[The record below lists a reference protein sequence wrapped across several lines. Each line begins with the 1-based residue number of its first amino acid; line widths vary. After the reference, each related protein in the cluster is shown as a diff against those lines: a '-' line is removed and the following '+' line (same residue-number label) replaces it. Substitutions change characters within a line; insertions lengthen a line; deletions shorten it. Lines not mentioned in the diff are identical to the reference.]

1 MSPARTPDGIE
12 RGWIIPIGGGE
23 PKDNSPVILERF
35 VQLCGGRD
43 AKIAVIP
50 TASQLEDTGDRYE
63 TLFRDLGASETLV
76 LDFDTRRDAHERGR
90 LDELGECDGVFI
102 TGGNQLRLS
111 TLIGGTNVARTLRE
125 MNARGVHICGTS
137 AGASFL
143 SEHMIA
149 FGTDNTTPHAGS
161 VTLAPGLGLTNRVVI
176 DQHFTQRNRL
186 GRLITAL
193 AFNPFLIGLG
203 LDEDTAAFI
212 GPDQSVE
219 VEGSGTL
226 TVVDADNLKFSSM
239 AQAGPHDSVSV
250 LGLTMHVLIR
260 GATFNLH
267 TRIAS
272 AGTLAADRAGGPT

>member
-1 MSPARTPDGIE
+1 MSPAKVPHGST
-12 RGWIIPIGGGE
+12 RGCIIPIGGGE
-23 PKDNSPVILERF
+23 QKEDNPVILDRF

-43 AKIAVIP
+43 AHLMVIP
-50 TASQLEDTGDRYE
+50 TASKVEETGDRYRK
-63 TLFRDLGASETLV
+63 LFMGLGAGEVSV
-76 LDFDTRRDAHERGR
+76 LDFDTRRDAYEKGR
-90 LDELGECDGVFI
+90 IAELNECDGVFL

-111 TLIGGTNVARTLRE
+111 TLLGGTDIARTLRE
-125 MNARGVHICGTS
+125 RNAHGVHIAGTS

-149 FGTDNTTPHAGS
+149 FGEDNAAPHAGS

-212 GPDQSVE
+212 GPDLTVE

-226 TVVDADNLKFSSM
+226 TVVDAERLKFSSM
-239 AQAGPHDSVSV
+239 DQAGPNDPVSM
-250 LGLTMHVLIR
+250 LGITMHVLIR

-267 TRIAS
+267 TRDAS
-272 AGTLAADRAGGPT
+272 AGSLAVGKS

>member
-1 MSPARTPDGIE
+1 MSPAKVPHGST
-12 RGWIIPIGGGE
+12 RGCIIPIGGGE
-23 PKDNSPVILERF
+23 QKDDNPVILDRF

-43 AKIAVIP
+43 AHLMVIP
-50 TASQLEDTGDRYE
+50 TASKVEDTGDRYRK
-63 TLFRDLGASETLV
+63 LFMGLGAGEVSV
-76 LDFDTRRDAHERGR
+76 LDFDTRRDAYEKGR
-90 LDELGECDGVFI
+90 IAELNECDGVFL

-111 TLIGGTNVARTLRE
+111 TLLGGTDIARTLRE
-125 MNARGVHICGTS
+125 RNAHGVHIAGTS

-149 FGTDNTTPHAGS
+149 FGEDNAAPHAGS

-212 GPDQSVE
+212 GPDLTVE

-226 TVVDADNLKFSSM
+226 TVVDAERLKFSSM
-239 AQAGPHDSVSV
+239 DQAGPHDPISM
-250 LGLTMHVLIR
+250 LGITLHVLIR

-267 TRIAS
+267 TREAS
-272 AGTLAADRAGGPT
+272 AGSLAVGKS

>member
-1 MSPARTPDGIE
+1 MSPPKVPDGAT
-12 RGWIIPIGGGE
+12 RGWIVPIGGGE
-23 PKDNSPVILERF
+23 QKEHDPVILERF

-43 AKIAVIP
+43 ARIMVIP
-50 TASQLEDTGDRYE
+50 TASRLADTGERYKRIFTE
-63 TLFRDLGASETLV
+63 LSAGEVRV
-76 LDFDTRRDAHERGR
+76 VDFDTRRDAGEAGR
-90 LDELGECDGVFI
+90 LEEIAECDGIFL
-102 TGGNQLRLS
+102 TGGNQLRLA
-111 TLIGGTNVARTLRE
+111 TLLGGTGVARLLRE
-125 MNARGVHICGTS
+125 RNANGVHIAGTS

-149 FGTDNTTPHAGS
+149 FGEDGVTPHAGS

-212 GPDQSVE
+212 GPDQTVE

-226 TVVDADNLKFSSM
+226 TVVDAAKLKFSSM
-239 AQAGPHDSVSV
+239 DQAGPNDSVSM
-250 LGLTMHVLIR
+250 LGLTMHVLVR

-267 TRIAS
+267 TRHAS
-272 AGTLAADRAGGPT
+272 AGALAVTKE

>member
-1 MSPARTPDGIE
+1 MSPAKVPAGST
-12 RGWIIPIGGGE
+12 RGCIIPIGGGE
-23 PKDNSPVILERF
+23 QKEDNPVILDRF

-43 AKIAVIP
+43 AHLMDIP
-50 TASQLEDTGDRYE
+50 TASKVEDTGDRYRR
-63 TLFRDLGASETLV
+63 LFMGLGAGEVSV
-76 LDFDTRRDAHERGR
+76 LDFDTRRDAYEKGR
-90 LDELGECDGVFI
+90 IAELNECDGVFL

-111 TLIGGTNVARTLRE
+111 TLLGGTDIARTLRE
-125 MNARGVHICGTS
+125 RNAHGVHIAGTS

-149 FGTDNTTPHAGS
+149 FGEDNAAPHAGS

-212 GPDQSVE
+212 GPDLTVE

-226 TVVDADNLKFSSM
+226 TVVDAERLKFSSM
-239 AQAGPHDSVSV
+239 DQAGPHDPISM
-250 LGLTMHVLIR
+250 LGITMHVLIR

-267 TRIAS
+267 TRDAS
-272 AGTLAADRAGGPT
+272 AGTLAVGKS

>member
-1 MSPARTPDGIE
+1 MSPSKVPAGGARGY
-12 RGWIIPIGGGE
+12 IIPIGGGE
-23 PKDNSPVILERF
+23 QKEHNPVILDRF

-43 AKIAVIP
+43 ARLMVIP
-50 TASQLEDTGDRYE
+50 TASKLEDTGARYQR
-63 TLFRDLGASETLV
+63 LFSDLGAAEVHV
-76 LDFDTRRDAHERGR
+76 LDFDTRRDAYEPGR
-90 LDELGECDGVFI
+90 LAQIADCDGIFL

-111 TLIGGTNVARTLRE
+111 TLIGGTDVARMLRE
-125 MNARGVHICGTS
+125 RNAHGAHIAGTS

-149 FGTDNTTPHAGS
+149 FGEDNVTPHAGS

-212 GPDQSVE
+212 GPDQTVE

-226 TVVDADNLKFSSM
+226 TVVDAEHLKFSSM
-239 AQAGPHDSVSV
+239 DQAGANDPVSM

-260 GATFNLH
+260 GNTFNLH
-267 TRIAS
+267 SREAS
-272 AGTLAADRAGGPT
+272 AGTLAVGKS

>member
-1 MSPARTPDGIE
+1 MSPAKVPEGSK
-12 RGWIIPIGGGE
+12 RGWIIPIGGAE
-23 PKDNSPVILERF
+23 QKERSPVILERF
-35 VQLCGGRD
+35 VQLAGGRD
-43 AKIAVIP
+43 ARIAVIP
-50 TASQLEDTGDRYE
+50 TASKLEDTGDRYRA
-63 TLFRDLGASETLV
+63 LFRDLGAGEILL
-76 LDFDTRRDAHERGR
+76 LDFDTRRDAFEKGR
-90 LDELGECDGVFI
+90 IAELEECDGVFI

-111 TLIGGTNVARTLRE
+111 TMLGGTDISRKIRE
-125 MNARGVHICGTS
+125 MNARGVHVCGTS

-149 FGTDNTTPHAGS
+149 FGEDNVTPHARS

-212 GPDQSVE
+212 APDQTVE

-226 TVVDADNLKFSSM
+226 TVVDADHLKFSSM
-239 AQAGPHDSVSV
+239 DQAGPEDPVSM
-250 LGLTMHVLIR
+250 LGLTLHVLIR

-267 TRIAS
+267 TRKAS
-272 AGTLAADRAGGPT
+272 AGALAVDKA

>member
-1 MSPARTPDGIE
+1 MSPSKTPDGAT

-23 PKDNSPVILERF
+23 EKERNAVILERF

-43 AKIAVIP
+43 AKLVVVP
-50 TASQLEDTGDRYE
+50 TASKLEDTGARYQAI
-63 TLFRDLGASETLV
+63 FRELGAAEV
-76 LDFDTRRDAHERGR
+76 EVMDFDTRRDGDEPGR
-90 LDELGECDGVFI
+90 VAAIKACDGVFL
-102 TGGNQLRLS
+102 TGGNQMRLA
-111 TLIGGTNVARTLRE
+111 TTIGGTAVAKAIRE
-125 MNARGVHICGTS
+125 HNANGGHVAGTS

-149 FGTDNTTPHAGS
+149 FGDDNRTPHAGS

-176 DQHFTQRNRL
+176 DQHFTQRARL

-212 GPDQSVE
+212 APDQTVE

-226 TVVDADNLKFSSM
+226 TIVDASKLKFSSM
-239 AQAGPHDSVSV
+239 DRAGADDPVSM

-267 TRIAS
+267 TRDAS
-272 AGTLAADRAGGPT
+272 AGTLAVAKS

>member
-1 MSPARTPDGIE
+1 MSPAKVPQGST
-12 RGWIIPIGGGE
+12 RGCIIPIGGGE
-23 PKDNSPVILERF
+23 QKEDNPVILDRF

-43 AKIAVIP
+43 AHLMVIP
-50 TASQLEDTGDRYE
+50 TASKVEDTGDRYRK
-63 TLFRDLGASETLV
+63 LFMGLGAGEVSV
-76 LDFDTRRDAHERGR
+76 LDFDTRRDAYEKGR
-90 LDELGECDGVFI
+90 IAELNECDGVFL

-111 TLIGGTNVARTLRE
+111 TLLGGTDIARTLRE
-125 MNARGVHICGTS
+125 RNAHGVHIAGTS

-149 FGTDNTTPHAGS
+149 FGEDNAAPHAGS

-212 GPDQSVE
+212 GPDLTVE

-226 TVVDADNLKFSSM
+226 TVVDAERLKFSSM
-239 AQAGPHDSVSV
+239 DQAGPNDPISM
-250 LGLTMHVLIR
+250 LGITMHVLIR

-267 TRIAS
+267 TRDAS
-272 AGTLAADRAGGPT
+272 AGSLAVGKS

>member
-1 MSPARTPDGIE
+1 MSPARVPDGGS
-12 RGWIIPIGGGE
+12 RGWIVPIGGAE
-23 PKDNSPVILERF
+23 EKVHSPVILERF

-43 AKIAVIP
+43 ARIAVIP
-50 TASQLEDTGDRYE
+50 TASKLEDTGDKYRA
-63 TLFRDLGASETLV
+63 LFREIGAGEIVL
-76 LDFDTRRDAHERGR
+76 LDFDTRRDAYESGR
-90 LDELGECDGVFI
+90 IAALSECDGIFI

-111 TLIGGTNVARTLRE
+111 TMLGGTDISRKIRE
-125 MNARGVHICGTS
+125 MNARGVHVCGTS

-149 FGTDNTTPHAGS
+149 FGEDNVTPHARS

-212 GPDQSVE
+212 GPDQTVE

-226 TVVDADNLKFSSM
+226 TVIDADHLKFSSM
-239 AQAGPHDSVSV
+239 DQAGPQDPVSV
-250 LGLTMHVLIR
+250 LGLTLHVLIR

-267 TRIAS
+267 TRKAS
-272 AGTLAADRAGGPT
+272 AGSLAVSKI

>member
-1 MSPARTPDGIE
+1 MSPSKVPEGAK
-12 RGWIIPIGGGE
+12 RGWIVPIGGGE
-23 PKDNSPVILERF
+23 EKEQHAVILERF

-43 AKIAVIP
+43 ARVAVIP
-50 TASQLEDTGDRYE
+50 TASKLADTGDRYAAIFKE
-63 TLFRDLGASETLV
+63 LGVADVEV
-76 LDFDTRRDAHERGR
+76 MDFDTRRDSDESGR
-90 LDELGECDGVFI
+90 VAALADCDGVFL
-102 TGGNQLRLS
+102 TGGNQLRLA
-111 TLIGGTNVARTLRE
+111 TLLGGTNVARALRE
-125 MNARGVHICGTS
+125 LNARGGHIAGTS

-149 FGTDNTTPHAGS
+149 FGDDDRTPHAGS

-176 DQHFTQRNRL
+176 DQHFTQRGRL

-193 AFNPFLIGLG
+193 AFNPFLVGLG

-212 GPDQSVE
+212 GPDQTVE

-226 TVVDADNLKFSSM
+226 TVVDASKLKFSSM
-239 AQAGPHDSVSV
+239 DRAAADDPVSM

-267 TRIAS
+267 TREAS
-272 AGTLAADRAGGPT
+272 AGSLAVSKT

>member
-1 MSPARTPDGIE
+1 MSPAKVPEGSK
-12 RGWIIPIGGGE
+12 RGWIIPIGGAE
-23 PKDNSPVILERF
+23 QKERSPVILERF
-35 VQLCGGRD
+35 VQLAGGRD
-43 AKIAVIP
+43 ARIAVIP
-50 TASQLEDTGDRYE
+50 TASKLEDTGDRYRA
-63 TLFRDLGASETLV
+63 LFRELGAGEILL
-76 LDFDTRRDAHERGR
+76 LDFDTRRDAFEKGR
-90 LDELGECDGVFI
+90 IAELEECDGVFI

-111 TLIGGTNVARTLRE
+111 TMLGGTDVSRKIRE
-125 MNARGVHICGTS
+125 MNARGVHVCGTS

-149 FGTDNTTPHAGS
+149 FGEDNVTPHARS

-212 GPDQSVE
+212 APDQTVE

-226 TVVDADNLKFSSM
+226 TVVDADHLKFSSM
-239 AQAGPHDSVSV
+239 DQAGPEDPVSM
-250 LGLTMHVLIR
+250 LGLTLHVLIR

-267 TRIAS
+267 TRKAS
-272 AGTLAADRAGGPT
+272 AGALAVDKA

>member
-1 MSPARTPDGIE
+1 M
-12 RGWIIPIGGGE
+12 
-23 PKDNSPVILERF
+23 
-35 VQLCGGRD
+35 
-43 AKIAVIP
+43 
-50 TASQLEDTGDRYE
+50 
-63 TLFRDLGASETLV
+63 
-76 LDFDTRRDAHERGR
+76 R
-90 LDELGECDGVFI
+90 LA
-102 TGGNQLRLS
+102 T
-111 TLIGGTNVARTLRE
+111 TIGGTAVAKAIRE
-125 MNARGVHICGTS
+125 HNANGGHVAGTS

-149 FGTDNTTPHAGS
+149 FGDDNRTPHAGS

-176 DQHFTQRNRL
+176 DQHFTQRARL

-212 GPDQSVE
+212 APDQTVE

-226 TVVDADNLKFSSM
+226 TIVDASRLKFSSM
-239 AQAGPHDSVSV
+239 DRAGVDDPVSM

-267 TRIAS
+267 TRDAS
-272 AGTLAADRAGGPT
+272 AGTLAVSKS

>member
-1 MSPARTPDGIE
+1 MSPSKVPDGKE

-23 PKDNSPVILERF
+23 QKEHDRHILDRF

-43 AKIAVIP
+43 AAIMVIP
-50 TASQLEDTGDRYE
+50 TASKLEDTGERYRRV
-63 TLFRDLGASETLV
+63 FRDLGASEV
-76 LDFDTRRDAHERGR
+76 HVVDFDTRRDAYERNR
-90 LDELGECDGVFI
+90 LDAIAECNGIFL

-111 TLIGGTNVARTLRE
+111 TLIGGTDVARLLRE
-125 MNARGVHICGTS
+125 RNAAGVHIAGTS

-149 FGTDNTTPHAGS
+149 FGEDNTAPHAGS

-212 GPDQSVE
+212 GPDQTVE

-226 TVVDADNLKFSSM
+226 TIVDAEKLKFSSM
-239 AQAGPHDSVSV
+239 DQAGPNDPVSM
-250 LGLTMHVLIR
+250 LGITLHVLIR

-267 TRIAS
+267 TRQAS
-272 AGTLAADRAGGPT
+272 AGTLAAVKG

>member
-1 MSPARTPDGIE
+1 MSPAKVPEGST
-12 RGWIIPIGGGE
+12 RGCIIPIGGGE
-23 PKDNSPVILERF
+23 QKEDNPVILDRF

-43 AKIAVIP
+43 AHLMVIP
-50 TASQLEDTGDRYE
+50 TASKVEDTGDRYRK
-63 TLFRDLGASETLV
+63 LFMGLGAGEVSV
-76 LDFDTRRDAHERGR
+76 LDFDTRRDAYEKGR
-90 LDELGECDGVFI
+90 IAELSDCDGVFL

-111 TLIGGTNVARTLRE
+111 TLLGGTDIARTLRE
-125 MNARGVHICGTS
+125 RNAHGVHIAGTS

-149 FGTDNTTPHAGS
+149 FGEDNAAPHAGS

-212 GPDQSVE
+212 GPDLTVE

-226 TVVDADNLKFSSM
+226 TVVDAERLKFSSM
-239 AQAGPHDSVSV
+239 DQAGPNDPVSM
-250 LGLTMHVLIR
+250 LGITMHVLIR

-267 TRIAS
+267 TRDAS
-272 AGTLAADRAGGPT
+272 AGTLAVGKS

>member
-1 MSPARTPDGIE
+1 MSPAKVPEGGA
-12 RGWIIPIGGGE
+12 RGFIVPIGGGE
-23 PKDNSPVILERF
+23 QKEQNPLILDRF

-43 AKIAVIP
+43 SHLMVIP
-50 TASQLEDTGDRYE
+50 TASKVEDTGDRYRK
-63 TLFRDLGASETLV
+63 LFKDLGAGEVSV
-76 LDFDTRRDAHERGR
+76 LDFDTRRDAYEKGR
-90 LDELGECDGVFI
+90 IAELAECDGVFL

-111 TLIGGTNVARTLRE
+111 TLLGGTDIARTLRE
-125 MNARGVHICGTS
+125 RNAKGVHIAGTS

-149 FGTDNTTPHAGS
+149 FGEDNAAPHAGS

-212 GPDQSVE
+212 GPDQTVE

-226 TVVDADNLKFSSM
+226 TIIDAERLKFSSM
-239 AQAGPHDSVSV
+239 DQAGPNDPVSM
-250 LGLTMHVLIR
+250 LGITMHVLIR

-267 TRIAS
+267 TREAS
-272 AGTLAADRAGGPT
+272 AGTLAVGKS

>member
-1 MSPARTPDGIE
+1 MSPAKVPEGSK
-12 RGWIIPIGGGE
+12 RGWIIPIGGAE
-23 PKDNSPVILERF
+23 QKERSPVILERF
-35 VQLCGGRD
+35 VQLAGGRD
-43 AKIAVIP
+43 ARIAVIP
-50 TASQLEDTGDRYE
+50 TASKLEDTGDRYRA
-63 TLFRDLGASETLV
+63 LFRELGAGEILL
-76 LDFDTRRDAHERGR
+76 LDFDTRRDAFEKGR
-90 LDELGECDGVFI
+90 IAELEECDGVFI

-111 TLIGGTNVARTLRE
+111 TMLGGTDISRKIRE
-125 MNARGVHICGTS
+125 MNARGVHVCGTS

-149 FGTDNTTPHAGS
+149 FGEDNVTPHARS

-212 GPDQSVE
+212 APDQTVE

-226 TVVDADNLKFSSM
+226 TVVDADHLKFSSM
-239 AQAGPHDSVSV
+239 DQAGPEDPVSM
-250 LGLTMHVLIR
+250 LGLTLHVLIR

-267 TRIAS
+267 TRKAS
-272 AGTLAADRAGGPT
+272 AGALAVDKV

>member
-1 MSPARTPDGIE
+1 MSPSKVPAGKA

-23 PKDNSPVILERF
+23 QKEHDRVILDRF

-43 AKIAVIP
+43 ARIMVIP
-50 TASQLEDTGDRYE
+50 TASRLEDTGERYRRIF
-63 TLFRDLGASETLV
+63 TDLGARETHV
-76 LDFDTRRDAHERGR
+76 VDFDTRRDAYERNR
-90 LDELGECDGVFI
+90 LDAIAECDGIFL

-111 TLIGGTNVARTLRE
+111 TLIGGTDVARLLRE
-125 MNARGVHICGTS
+125 RNAAGAHIAGTS

-149 FGTDNTTPHAGS
+149 FGEDNVTPQAGS

-212 GPDQSVE
+212 GPDQTVE

-226 TVVDADNLKFSSM
+226 TVVDAEKLMFSSM
-239 AQAGPHDSVSV
+239 DQAGPSDPVSM
-250 LGLTMHVLIR
+250 LGITLHVLIR

-267 TRIAS
+267 TRAAS
-272 AGTLAADRAGGPT
+272 AGTLAASKG

>member
-1 MSPARTPDGIE
+1 MSPSKVPEGGQ
-12 RGWIIPIGGGE
+12 RGHIVAIGGGE
-23 PKDNSPVILERF
+23 QKEHSPTILERF
-35 VQLCGGRD
+35 VELCGGRD
-43 AKIAVIP
+43 ARIGVIP
-50 TASQLEDTGDRYE
+50 TASRLEDTGERYHA
-63 TLFRDLGASETLV
+63 LFRQIGASEVVV
-76 LDFDTRRDAHERGR
+76 LDFDTRRDAYEQGR
-90 LDELGECDGVFI
+90 LQALAECDGVFL
-102 TGGNQLRLS
+102 TGGNQLRLA
-111 TLIGGTNVARTLRE
+111 TMVGGTDVARSLRE
-125 MNARGVHICGTS
+125 MNAQGVHVAGTS

-149 FGTDNTTPHAGS
+149 FGEDNRTPHAGA

-176 DQHFTQRNRL
+176 DQHFSQRNRL

-212 GPDQSVE
+212 GPDQTVE

-226 TVVDADNLKFSSM
+226 TIVDAEHLKFSSM
-239 AQAGPHDSVSV
+239 DQARPDDPVSM

-267 TRIAS
+267 TREAS
-272 AGTLAADRAGGPT
+272 AGSLTGGKA

>member
-1 MSPARTPDGIE
+1 MSPPKVPDGHE
-12 RGWIIPIGGGE
+12 RGFIIPIGGHE
-23 PKDNSPVILERF
+23 EKEHNPVILERF

-43 AKIAVIP
+43 ARLLVIP
-50 TASQLEDTGDRYE
+50 TASRLEDTGDRYKKIF
-63 TLFRDLGASETLV
+63 TDLGAAEVAV
-76 LDFDTRRDAHERGR
+76 LDFDTRRDAYEKGR
-90 LDELGECDGVFI
+90 LEALAECDGVFL

-111 TLIGGTNVARTLRE
+111 TLLGGTDIARTLRE
-125 MNARGVHICGTS
+125 RNAKGVHIAGTS

-149 FGTDNTTPHAGS
+149 FGEDNKPPHAGS

-212 GPDQSVE
+212 GPELTVE

-226 TVVDADNLKFSSM
+226 TIMDAEHLKFSSM
-239 AQAGPHDSVSV
+239 DQAGPDDPVSM
-250 LGLTMHVLIR
+250 LGMTMHVLIR
-260 GATFNLH
+260 GTTFNLH
-267 TRIAS
+267 TRDAS
-272 AGTLAADRAGGPT
+272 AGSLAGSKR